1 MNHLSHFSVTQFEH
15 HTLSACVKSNV
26 LKSMT
31 AKIENHVALFWKDT
45 HRICTATTKF
55 ELHFENLLA
64 VTIPPPIETYKTKQN
79 VCAWACFKGGEG
91 GSETRRL
98 GCRITIKAF
107 EDLQRKGFLK
117 S

>member
-1 MNHLSHFSVTQFEH
+1 MSGRGADGLTGVHARV
-15 HTLSACVKSNV
+15 C
-26 LKSMT
+26 
-31 AKIENHVALFWKDT
+31 
-45 HRICTATTKF
+45 
-55 ELHFENLLA
+55 
-64 VTIPPPIETYKTKQN
+64 